1 MVSLHLLGI
10 IFLQPQVLLE
20 IPCHEA
26 NGKRTCCLHRCLS
39 FLAVVDPQFRPPTDA
54 ALVRIDG
61 DEPGDVEA
69 LDVDVKIRK
78 WVNESALG
86 ISLVNYFFF
95 TSGASE
101 DRKML

>member
-26 NGKRTCCLHRCLS
+26 NGKRTCYLHRCLS
-39 FLAVVDPQFRPPTDA
+39 FLAVVDPQLRPPTDA
-54 ALVRIDG
+54 AFVRIDG
-61 DEPGDVEA
+61 DEPGDVET
-69 LDVDVKIRK
+69 LNVDVKIRK
-78 WVNESALG
+78 WVNEPAVG

-101 DRKML
+101 ERKML

>member
-1 MVSLHLLGI
+1 MVSLHLLRI

-20 IPCHEA
+20 IPSHEA
-26 NGKRTCCLHRCLS
+26 NGKRTCYLHRSLS
-39 FLAVVDPQFRPPTDA
+39 FHAVVDPQLRPPTDA

-61 DEPGDVEA
+61 DKPGDVEA

-78 WVNESALG
+78 WVNESAFG

-101 DRKML
+101 ERKML

>member
-1 MVSLHLLGI
+1 MIGLHLLRI

-26 NGKRTCCLHRCLS
+26 NGKRACYLHRCLS
-39 FLAVVDPQFRPPTDA
+39 FLAIVDPQLRPPTDA

-61 DEPGDVEA
+61 DEPGDVET
-69 LDVDVKIRK
+69 LNVDVKIRK
-78 WVNESALG
+78 WVNEPAVG

-101 DRKML
+101 ERKMF